1 MSLKRPTER
10 SFGSQSGS
18 TRTPASTPSPI
29 FSSPRRRAHGGLEL
43 DMLPDPE
50 RVRAA
55 GEVIEEYVLGREV
68 QRPVVPLRERVAV
81 VVIGIVD
88 AATWIAVLQ
97 PCPADV
103 VVLFEDDERDAG
115 LLQTVRGEQ
124 ARHPGADDHHPEVEV
139 GREVV
144 LAP

>member
-1 MSLKRPTER
+1 M
-10 SFGSQSGS
+10 
-18 TRTPASTPSPI
+18 
-29 FSSPRRRAHGGLEL
+29 
-43 DMLPDPE
+43 
-50 RVRAA
+50 
-55 GEVIEEYVLGREV
+55 
-68 QRPVVPLRERVAV
+68 
-81 VVIGIVD
+81 IGIVD
-88 AATWIAVLQ
+88 AATGIAVLQ

-144 LAP
+144 LAPTWGAPIFAARGELLFQEG